1 MPSLPHTG
9 TWGTWD
15 FGITEAIGDAFGLAR
30 NDQGGSQVTGTY
42 DAGPTAVYKD
52 QDTGVRGTLEQLY
65 PSSGQVLGATD
76 QKTTDTKTPAPTNNN
91 GGNTG
96 GSSGPDLSNPA
107 KQTDYARS
115 LGFSSWQEYQDYQ
128 NQQQQNSLMSQ
139 ISELYAPALQRANE
153 AYGRV
158 RQGYDEDVTNL
169 KNRVAQSLADYNT
182 QGDELLTSTDREQ
195 SQFNKTLESALN
207 QAVRA
212 YNALSQRANVFYG
225 GSTGTGQAMN
235 ELAAREYYRQ
245 QGNVQGKQAEGDLQ
259 FSDERG
265 RIKTYIDSKVKD
277 LDLYKQ
283 EALTSLEQNLRD
295 QIAAIDSRKDEIEA
309 NKTRDKM
316 GVLQSAMQRTQ
327 AIQDADRTFRQNL
340 AMAGLNQL
348 QEISGR
354 VFTPQEIKA
363 YLSEFQSDFNVDPTQ
378 VASSDTAAQIAQK
391 PKTYEDEFA
400 TLNPA
405 AAKQTQQN
413 SATYT
418 DYPAYGS
425 YGSYLA

>member
-76 QKTTDTKTPAPTNNN
+76 QKTTDTKTPAPTGNT

-96 GSSGPDLSNPA
+96 GGGVNLKDPYSNPGEGWWWDSA
-107 KQTDYARS
+107 DGWKQSGGGSND
-115 LGFSSWQEYQDYQ
+115 LI
-128 NQQQQNSLMSQ
+128 NQ

-316 GVLQSAMQRTQ
+316 GVLQQAMERTQ

-354 VFTPQEIKA
+354 VFTPQEIKT
-363 YLSEFQSDFNVDPTQ
+363 YLSEFQSDFNINPTQ

-391 PKTYEDEFA
+391 PKTYEDEFS

-413 SATYT
+413 STNYT